1 MRRFRNAILAG
12 ATLVTLFAA
21 TATVSA
27 GEPTA
32 GPRTH
37 VPAPDCFTPQ
47 GTLTQ
52 PSAAV
57 SYEINGRLY
66 CTGILPPTI
75 GISLSSGPT
84 RIRYVLN
91 NNINDYYAC
100 QEGFPLFLFLDAPAM
115 GIYRK
120 YLTGI
125 SGTPL
130 WTDPFFSQSD
140 NLIIPTFRYAPPPSV
155 ATDLFNAYPLAGKY
169 QLVIGCFSADGVS
182 RNQGEIL
189 INVVP

>member
-1 MRRFRNAILAG
+1 MRRLAAVILTALL
-12 ATLVTLFAA
+12 A
-21 TATVSA
+21 ATVSA
-27 GEPTA
+27 QAGEPAA

-37 VPAPDCFTPQ
+37 VPAPDCYTPQ

-75 GISLSSGPT
+75 GVSLATGPT

-100 QEGFPLFLFLDAPAM
+100 QENFPLFLFLHAPAM
-115 GIYRK
+115 GIYNK

-125 SGTPL
+125 SGTPI
-130 WTDPFFSQSD
+130 WTDPFYSD
-140 NLIIPTFRYAPPPSV
+140 TGKLIIPFFRNAPPPSV
-155 ATDLFNAYPLAGKY
+155 PTDLFNAYPLAGTY
-169 QLVIGCFSADGVS
+169 RLIIGCFSADGVS
-182 RNQGEIL
+182 RNQGEIY